1 MTAKAAPTLAT
12 APLGATGHAVTR
24 LGLGAAHIIGGQG
37 GDLSDE
43 AAIATVHRALD
54 VGITYLD
61 TAPLYGESER
71 CIGLALRDHSRA
83 GELFIA
89 TKIGLQP
96 GHLPDYSYSGVMR
109 NIETSLERFGQ
120 PMLHLAQIHEI
131 QDEHWEQV
139 WSSDGAV
146 AALLKAKEQHLIG
159 HIGITGSDPRAVAR
173 AIETDVFETVLI
185 WRTFHLL
192 DQTIAAATLQL
203 AAERS
208 MGVIVGTPFAGS
220 ILATGA
226 QTGPLPGEAPQF
238 MYQDA
243 PAEMVGRV
251 RAIEAICAR
260 YRVPLRA
267 AALQFILRDDRVSTI
282 IPGAFS
288 PAHVDDLVAAVTT
301 DIPAACWDELAPLT
315 GAPAAAANRPLTG
328 KKAR

>member
-1 MTAKAAPTLAT
+1 MTADDAAPLVT
-12 APLGATGHAVTR
+12 APLGRTGHAVTR
-24 LGLGAAHIIGGQG
+24 LGLGAAHIAGGQG
-37 GDLSDE
+37 GELSDD

-61 TAPLYGESER
+61 TAPLYGDSER
-71 CIGLALRDHSRA
+71 CIGLALRDHPRA
-83 GELFIA
+83 SELFIA
-89 TKIGLQP
+89 TKVGLQP

-109 NIETSLERFGQ
+109 TIETSLERFGQ

-139 WSSDGAV
+139 WRPDGAV

-159 HIGITGSDPRAVAR
+159 HIGVTGSDPRAVAR

-185 WRTFHLL
+185 WKSFHLL
-192 DQTIAAATLQL
+192 DQTIAAATLKL
-203 AAERS
+203 AAERN

-220 ILATGA
+220 ILATGT
-226 QTGPLPGEAPQF
+226 QSGPLPGTAPQV

-243 PAEMVGRV
+243 PADLVARV
-251 RAIEAICAR
+251 RAIEAVCAR
-260 YRVPLRA
+260 YKVPLRA

-288 PAHVDDLVAAVTT
+288 PAHVDDLLAAVTT

-315 GAPAAAANRPLTG
+315 GTPAPAAH
-328 KKAR
+328 

>member
-1 MTAKAAPTLAT
+1 MTAETTPMLAT
-12 APLGATGHAVTR
+12 APLGRTGHAVTR
-24 LGLGAAHIIGGQG
+24 LGLGAAHIVGGQG
-37 GDLSDE
+37 GDLSDD

-71 CIGLALRDHSRA
+71 CIGLALRDHPRA
-83 GELFIA
+83 SELFIA
-89 TKIGLQP
+89 TKIGLLP
-96 GHLPDYSYSGVMR
+96 GHLPDYSYAGVMR

-139 WSSDGAV
+139 WSPDGAV
-146 AALLKAKEQHLIG
+146 AALQKAKEQHLIG

-192 DQTIAAATLQL
+192 DQTIAAATLEL

-243 PAEMVGRV
+243 PTEMVARV
-251 RAIEAICAR
+251 RAIEAVCAR
-260 YRVPLRA
+260 YQVPLRA

-288 PAHVDDLVAAVTT
+288 PAHVYDLLAAVTT

-315 GAPAAAANRPLTG
+315 GDQGMSAQ
-328 KKAR
+328 

>member
-1 MTAKAAPTLAT
+1 MTADDAAPLVT
-12 APLGATGHAVTR
+12 APLGRTGHAVTR
-24 LGLGAAHIIGGQG
+24 LGLGAAHIAGGQG
-37 GDLSDE
+37 GELSED

-61 TAPLYGESER
+61 TAPLYGDSER
-71 CIGLALRDHSRA
+71 CIGLALRDHPRA
-83 GELFIA
+83 SELFIA
-89 TKIGLQP
+89 TKVGLQP

-109 NIETSLERFGQ
+109 TIETSLERFGQ

-139 WSSDGAV
+139 WRPDGAV
-146 AALLKAKEQHLIG
+146 AALLQAKEQHLIG
-159 HIGITGSDPRAVAR
+159 HIGVTGSDPRAVAR

-185 WRTFHLL
+185 WKSFHLL
-192 DQTIAAATLQL
+192 EQTIAAATLHL
-203 AAERS
+203 AAERN
-208 MGVIVGTPFAGS
+208 MGVVVGTPFAGS
-220 ILATGA
+220 VLATGT
-226 QTGPLPGEAPQF
+226 QTGPLPGTAPLF

-243 PAEMVGRV
+243 PAEVVARV
-251 RAIEAICAR
+251 RAIEAVCAR

-288 PAHVDDLVAAVTT
+288 PAHVDDLLAAVTT

-315 GAPAAAANRPLTG
+315 GTPAPAAQ
-328 KKAR
+328 